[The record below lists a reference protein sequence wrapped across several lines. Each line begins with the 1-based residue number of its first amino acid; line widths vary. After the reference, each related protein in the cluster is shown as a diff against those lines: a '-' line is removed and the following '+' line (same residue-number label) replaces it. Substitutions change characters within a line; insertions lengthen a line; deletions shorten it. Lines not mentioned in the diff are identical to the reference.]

1 MAATGTAATATVAS
15 PTSGARAGSRTSSTR
30 TLEEEHVTETTI
42 EDRTRELR
50 GLLDRIEAHPERA
63 WEEERR
69 RVAVLQRL
77 LAAESAAVP
86 AD

>member
-1 MAATGTAATATVAS
+1 M
-15 PTSGARAGSRTSSTR
+15 
-30 TLEEEHVTETTI
+30 TETTI

-77 LAAESAAVP
+77 LAAESAAAP

>member
-1 MAATGTAATATVAS
+1 M
-15 PTSGARAGSRTSSTR
+15 
-30 TLEEEHVTETTI
+30 TETTF

-50 GLLDRIEAHPERA
+50 SLLERIAAHPERA
-63 WEEERR
+63 WSEERE

-77 LAAESAAVP
+77 LAAEPAAP